1 MRLYTA
7 IDSRLVVV
15 NTVSLVQLAFCT
27 SLFRS
32 CYLGDHREA
41 LRYDLIPGGLPYD
54 RSGMLVGK
62 FELKPLKETDLV
74 GAGGLLHPPEDTTQ
88 VGIGPNYSC
97 CSGGSVPE
105 QASIERPA
113 ETEP

>member
-1 MRLYTA
+1 
-7 IDSRLVVV
+7 
-15 NTVSLVQLAFCT
+15 
-27 SLFRS
+27 
-32 CYLGDHREA
+32 
-41 LRYDLIPGGLPYD
+41 
-54 RSGMLVGK
+54 MLDGK

-74 GAGGLLHPPEDTTQ
+74 GARGLLHPPEDTTQ
-88 VGIGPNYSC
+88 VGIGPNNSC